1 MNTNDYRR
9 RRSSLPAYD
18 LPEKQAAVQVPI
30 EAMKLVTRMRRRA
43 GMTTYGLATNAAVDF
58 NYLKKLERGE
68 ARNPSRAVLMSLGNA
83 LTAYTSL
90 FSRRDVDRVLKAA
103 GFPPP
108 SRNVPAKED
117 DRTGRGNH
125 GEFARPAPERKRPGF
140 SIRSLFSR
148 KKPATGRKGTGE
160 RGRRR

>member
-1 MNTNDYRR
+1 MNANDYRR

-18 LPEKQAAVQVPI
+18 VPEEQAAVQAPI
-30 EAMKLVTRMRRRA
+30 EAMKLVTRMRGRA
-43 GMTTYGLATNAAVDF
+43 GMTTYGLARDADVDF

-68 ARNPSRAVLMSLGNA
+68 ARNPSRVVLMSLGNA

-90 FSRRDVDRVLKAA
+90 FSRRDVDRILKAA

-108 SRNVPAKED
+108 SRNVPATED
-117 DRTGRGNH
+117 DRTGRGNR
-125 GEFARPAPERKRPGF
+125 GEFARPAPKRKRSGF

-148 KKPATGRKGTGE
+148 KKPATGRRGTG
-160 RGRRR
+160 GRRRRR